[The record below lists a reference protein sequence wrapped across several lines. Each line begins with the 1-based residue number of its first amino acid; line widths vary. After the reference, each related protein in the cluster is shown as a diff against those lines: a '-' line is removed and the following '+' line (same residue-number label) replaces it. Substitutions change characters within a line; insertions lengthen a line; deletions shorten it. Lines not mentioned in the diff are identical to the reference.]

1 MNVQKF
7 ENLITPALS
16 SLGFK
21 CVRIQFSGG
30 GGQVARATLQI
41 MAEPF
46 ENREMTVEDCAVISR
61 HLASGLD
68 VEDPIKQAYTLE
80 VSSPGIDRPLT
91 REEDFTRFAGEQV
104 KITLLQ
110 MRDGQRRFKGR
121 LTGIDEAGNIKIETR
136 TGRVSFVFSDID
148 TAKLDPT
155 EYYSMLKQQARQIKP
170 AKQNNE
176 TT

>member
-1 MNVQKF
+1 
-7 ENLITPALS
+7 
-16 SLGFK
+16 
-21 CVRIQFSGG
+21 
-30 GGQVARATLQI
+30 
-41 MAEPF
+41 
-46 ENREMTVEDCAVISR
+46 
-61 HLASGLD
+61 
-68 VEDPIKQAYTLE
+68 
-80 VSSPGIDRPLT
+80 
-91 REEDFTRFAGEQV
+91 
-104 KITLLQ
+104 